1 MVTADHVGQGRFGLN
16 MVSGWNVGEHAM
28 FGVDIREHDERYA
41 YTEEWLTVVER
52 MWSEEEAFDFDGR
65 FFSLKGVKSAPK
77 PYFGDRPILVSAG
90 NSPVGR
96 DFALRRTD
104 CVFMGTREIDQ
115 LAAEVSAMTAVAPA
129 PRMYFGCGN
138 LLCRP
143 TRKEAEEF
151 YYYIVHENGDWVAV
165 EEALA
170 MRSKGGASSSKL
182 PTHTKERMIFA
193 SGTYP
198 FVGSYDDVVE
208 EFRQMA
214 EAGMDGVAL
223 GMVNYIDDLPAV
235 RDEVLPRMERLGLRE
250 PSA

>member
-1 MVTADHVGQGRFGLN
+1 
-16 MVSGWNVGEHAM
+16 
-28 FGVDIREHDERYA
+28 
-41 YTEEWLTVVER
+41 
-52 MWSEEEAFDFDGR
+52 
-65 FFSLKGVKSAPK
+65 
-77 PYFGDRPILVSAG
+77 
-90 NSPVGR
+90 
-96 DFALRRTD
+96 
-104 CVFMGTREIDQ
+104 MGTREIDQ
-115 LAAEVSAMTAVAPA
+115 LASELAAMTAVASA
-129 PRMYFGCGN
+129 LRMYFGCGN

-151 YYYIVHENGDWVAV
+151 YYYIVHENGDWDAV

-182 PTHTKERMIFA
+182 PAHTKERMIFA

-198 FVGSYDDVVE
+198 FVGSYDDVVK
-208 EFRQMA
+208 EFRQMV